1 MIVNLKKR
9 LAAAT
14 GQDWD
19 EQIKRVIGFANL
31 ARLTIFFALMVFYA
45 LSQANLG
52 ERDISQLPNQLI
64 SIKNVGM
71 YVWFGVYGCVI
82 YLTIVYPEWQIQ
94 KNSDLPNASSVI
106 DITMIAWLMYLLDGI
121 ASGFGILILP
131 FLVVACLL
139 NYGRYWMLYS
149 GYACLLVLIVM
160 LLEYYPFDYKDK
172 WLYLPM
178 VARTGMLC
186 VACYGISWASSFSA
200 SYLSSAGESVQRHR
214 TAFERVSALNKV
226 VLNQVQEAV
235 LVVDRHCKIWLCNRK
250 ANEYFADVRIGYPF
264 MAVQDLVRRW
274 RGFPNRTFETRVMIH
289 DNDMSVR
296 GIPVIQIEGE
306 LLILFIR
313 AERELQM
320 EAQSVKLAS
329 LGLLTAN
336 LAHEIRN
343 PLSAMR
349 QANGLIM
356 ETYDVT
362 DDLILQRLTN
372 MIDNNIARIDKMIE
386 DVSML
391 NKSDRVN
398 RENIHLGEFWK
409 SFRQEFILT
418 QPDADDCLKS
428 SFPMQTQV
436 VFDPMHLQQIL
447 WNLCN
452 NAWRHCSKNA
462 KNAIKVV
469 AQNINPHQVSLVVQ
483 DDGGGVPVEIIPH
496 LFEPF
501 YTTQAH
507 AKGTGLGLYVAR
519 ELAHA
524 NKGDLRYL
532 PDKKAFEIILPRAN
546 HYD

>member
-1 MIVNLKKR
+1 
-9 LAAAT
+9 
-14 GQDWD
+14 
-19 EQIKRVIGFANL
+19 
-31 ARLTIFFALMVFYA
+31 
-45 LSQANLG
+45 
-52 ERDISQLPNQLI
+52 
-64 SIKNVGM
+64 M

-94 KNSDLPNASSVI
+94 KKQRLAQCQQRDRHHHDSMAHVFARRHCI
-106 DITMIAWLMYLLDGI
+106 GI
-121 ASGFGILILP
+121 WHFDFAI
-131 FLVVACLL
+131 LVVACLL

-452 NAWRHCSKNA
+452 NAWRHCSKMP
-462 KNAIKVV
+462 KC
-469 AQNINPHQVSLVVQ
+469 HQS
-483 DDGGGVPVEIIPH
+483 GGTKHQSTSSFFG
-496 LFEPF
+496 
-501 YTTQAH
+501 
-507 AKGTGLGLYVAR
+507 GAR
-519 ELAHA
+519 RWRRCAS
-524 NKGDLRYL
+524 
-532 PDKKAFEIILPRAN
+532 
-546 HYD
+546 

>member
-1 MIVNLKKR
+1 MIWKLKQRFSLSLNL
-9 LAAAT
+9 
-14 GQDWD
+14 D
-19 EQIKRVIGFANL
+19 EHINNVISFANL

-45 LSQANLG
+45 LPQVSSDDFSIAQLSEKLLNLKSVW
-52 ERDISQLPNQLI
+52 I
-64 SIKNVGM
+64 
-71 YVWFGVYGCVI
+71 YVWFGAYGCMM
-82 YLTIVYPEWQIQ
+82 YATLMFPQWQKQ
-94 KNSDLPNASSVI
+94 ESYSDLPNASSVI
-106 DITMIAWLMYLLDGI
+106 DITMIAWLMYLSDGVT
-121 ASGFGILILP
+121 SGFGILLLP
-131 FLVVACLL
+131 FLVIACLL
-139 NYGRYWMLYS
+139 SYGRYWKLYS
-149 GYACLLVLIVM
+149 GYACLLVIAI
-160 LLEYYPFDYKDK
+160 LLWEHYPFEARDK
-172 WLYLPM
+172 WQYLPIITR
-178 VARTGMLC
+178 ATMLC
-186 VACYGISWASSFSA
+186 MACYAIAWATSFSA
-200 SYLSSAGESVQRHR
+200 SYLSNADKSVKRHR
-214 TAFERVSALNKV
+214 TAFERISALNKV
-226 VLNQVQEAV
+226 VLNQAQEAV
-235 LVVDRHCKIWLCNRK
+235 LVVDYHCKVWLCNRK
-250 ANEYFADVRIGYPF
+250 ANEYFADVRINYPF

-274 RGFPNRTFETRVMIH
+274 RGFPNRPFETNMMI
-289 DNDMSVR
+289 DGNDMSIR
-296 GIPVIQIEGE
+296 CIPVIQDEGE

-320 EAQSVKLAS
+320 EAQSVKLTS

-398 RENIHLGEFWK
+398 RESINLAEFWK
-409 SFRQEFILT
+409 NFRQEFILT
-418 QPDADDCLKS
+418 QPEADDCLRVSITMK
-428 SFPMQTQV
+428 TEV
-436 VFDPMHLQQIL
+436 LFDPMHLQQIL

-452 NAWRHCSKNA
+452 NAWRHCSKSSR
-462 KNAIKVV
+462 NAINVV
-469 AQNINPHQVSLVVQ
+469 AKPINAHQVSLIVH
-483 DDGGGVPVEIIPH
+483 DDGGGVSADILPH

-524 NKGDLRYL
+524 NKGDLHYL
-532 PDKKAFEIILPRAN
+532 TDKKAFEIILPRAN

>member
-1 MIVNLKKR
+1 MMVKLRKHFGLR
-9 LAAAT
+9 L
-14 GQDWD
+14 DWE
-19 EQIKRVIGFANL
+19 EQIGRVLAFANL
-31 ARLTIFFALMVFYA
+31 ARLTIFFALMVF
-45 LSQANLG
+45 QAVPQINSLDTFNFTQWSSNLFNSKY
-52 ERDISQLPNQLI
+52 IWITL
-64 SIKNVGM
+64 
-71 YVWFGVYGCVI
+71 WFAVYGCVI
-82 YLTIVYPEWQIQ
+82 FLSIMRPSWFRQGNGE
-94 KNSDLPNASSVI
+94 LPHAATVV
-106 DITMIAWLMYLLDGI
+106 DITMIAWLMLLSDGI
-121 ASGFGILILP
+121 MSGFGILLLP

-139 NYGRYWMLYS
+139 SYGRYWMLYS
-149 GYACLLVLIVM
+149 GYACLLIIAIM
-160 LLEYYPFDYKDK
+160 LYEYYPFDAKDK
-172 WLYLPM
+172 LIYLHI
-178 VARTGMLC
+178 VTRTAILC
-186 VACYGISWASSFSA
+186 LACYAVALATSFSA
-200 SYLSSAGESVQRHR
+200 SYLNSAGESIKRHR
-214 TAFERVSALNKV
+214 SAFERISALNKV
-226 VLNQVQEAV
+226 VLNQAQEAV
-235 LVVDRHCKIWLCNRK
+235 LVVDRECKVWLCNRK
-250 ANEYFADVRIGYPF
+250 ANEYFADVRINYPF

-274 RGFPNRTFETRVMIH
+274 RGFPNRSFETNMMI
-289 DNDMSVR
+289 DGNDMSIR
-296 GIPVIQIEGE
+296 CIPVIQDEGE

-320 EAQSVKLAS
+320 EAQSVKLTS

-372 MIDNNIARIDKMIE
+372 IIDNNIARIDKMIE
-386 DVSML
+386 EVSML

-398 RENIHLGEFWK
+398 RENIMLSEFWK

-418 QPDADDCLKS
+418 QPEAEDCLKANIA
-428 SFPMQTQV
+428 MRTEV

-452 NAWRHCSKNA
+452 NAWRHCSKNSH
-462 KNAIKVV
+462 NAITLV
-469 AQNINPHQVSLVVQ
+469 AQNMNAYQVSLMVH
-483 DDGGGVPVEIIPH
+483 DDGGGVPPEIIPH

-524 NKGDLRYL
+524 NKGDLYYL
-532 PDKKAFEIILPRAN
+532 AEKKAFVILLPRAN